1 MGADERAIPILEPKI
16 LHSLN
21 MTHSNESIVLLCG
34 KADEIYDSRSGA
46 HGHHGGQGW
55 PLW

>member
-21 MTHSNESIVLLCG
+21 MTRSNESIVLLCV
-34 KADEIYDSRSGA
+34 KAEEIYDSRPGA